1 MYYFVPIFV
10 DCLHSL
16 NMFFVS
22 MGVLPEHFG
31 TSPPPMYYNV
41 VLIVRTGMFF
51 GIPVIVLVNLRMLL
65 ESSKLKLNV
74 DEAHLI

>member
-1 MYYFVPIFV
+1 MF
-10 DCLHSL
+10 CLNIL
-16 NMFFVS
+16 
-22 MGVLPEHFG
+22 EH
-31 TSPPPMYYNV
+31 PPPMYYNV
-41 VLIVRTGMFF
+41 VLILRTGMFF